1 VAYVPVAFILAGMA
15 AYTVLAGADFGAGLW
30 TLLTAG
36 PLGGPT
42 GHRVRDQARHAM
54 GPVWEANH
62 VWLIFVLVVCW
73 TAYPVAFGS
82 VTSTLA
88 APLLIAAIGIIFR
101 GAAYALRG
109 VADSSRAA
117 RWAEN
122 LFAVSSVLTPFA
134 LGTAVG
140 AIAVGRV
147 PVGNAAGNLVTSWLS
162 PAPVLVGALAV
173 VFSGY
178 LAAVFL
184 AADLVRYGENSLSA
198 AFRRRAI
205 VSGVLSGGLALAGLL
220 VMRGS
225 GLNLTH
231 GAALALVCV
240 SGVAG
245 LATLM
250 LCWRSLFGLARLTA
264 ALAVGAVVVGWAA
277 AQAPRF
283 LPGMTVTQA
292 AAGRSTLVA
301 LVIAVA
307 CGSAILLPALV
318 LLFSLLLRGRLD
330 TPESHA
336 PDEASAAPV
345 TSKAPVAPAAPAAP
359 VAGAVAS
366 AQGAGEG
373 SIGAGDGTRS
383 AAGSARGSAGASAAG
398 SAGASARGS
407 AAGSQQRT
415 ASEARGAAERW
426 GGAAVA
432 GLVAGAG
439 LLVFTDASWTH
450 VLGVAGLL
458 LCAIAVFALTATPLD
473 R

>member
-1 VAYVPVAFILAGMA
+1 
-15 AYTVLAGADFGAGLW
+15 
-30 TLLTAG
+30 
-36 PLGGPT
+36 
-42 GHRVRDQARHAM
+42 
-54 GPVWEANH
+54 
-62 VWLIFVLVVCW
+62 
-73 TAYPVAFGS
+73 
-82 VTSTLA
+82 
-88 APLLIAAIGIIFR
+88 
-101 GAAYALRG
+101 
-109 VADSSRAA
+109 
-117 RWAEN
+117 
-122 LFAVSSVLTPFA
+122 
-134 LGTAVG
+134 
-140 AIAVGRV
+140 
-147 PVGNAAGNLVTSWLS
+147 
-162 PAPVLVGALAV
+162 

-184 AADLVRYGENSLSA
+184 AADSVRYGENSLAA
-198 AFRRRAI
+198 AFRRRAL
-205 VSGVLSGGLALAGLL
+205 VAGVLSGGLALAGLL

-225 GLNLTH
+225 ELNLTH

-245 LATLM
+245 LATLL

-264 ALAVGAVVVGWAA
+264 ALAVAAVVVGWAA

-345 TSKAPVAPAAPAAP
+345 AP
-359 VAGAVAS
+359 VAGAMAS

-373 SIGAGDGTRS
+373 SIGAGGGARSATGSVRGS
-383 AAGSARGSAGASAAG
+383 AAGSARASAAG
-398 SAGASARGS
+398 SARASAAGSARASATGS

-415 ASEARGAAERW
+415 ASEARGAAGRW
-426 GGAAVA
+426 GGAAVV

-458 LCAIAVFALTATPLD
+458 LCAVAVFALTATPLD

>member
-30 TLLTAG
+30 TLLTVS
-36 PLGGPT
+36 PRLTGGPD

-82 VTSTLA
+82 ITSTLA

-117 RWAEN
+117 EN
-122 LFAVSSVLTPFA
+122 LLGFSSVLTPFA

-140 AIAVGRV
+140 AIAVGHV
-147 PVGNAAGNLVTSWLS
+147 PVGNAAGNQVTSWLS

-173 VFSGY
+173 AFSGY
-178 LAAVFL
+178 LAAVYL
-184 AADLVRYGENSLSA
+184 AADSLRYGEPGLA
-198 AFRRRAI
+198 ALFRRRAL
-205 VSGVLSGGLALAGLL
+205 VAGVLSGGLALAGLL

-240 SGVAG
+240 SGAAG
-245 LATLM
+245 LATLA
-250 LCWRSLFGLARLTA
+250 LCWASRFGLARLTA
-264 ALAVGAVVVGWAA
+264 ALAVAAVVVGWAA

-283 LPGMTVTQA
+283 LPGMTVAQA
-292 AAGRSTLVA
+292 AAGGSTLAA
-301 LVIAVA
+301 LVIAVC
-307 CGSAILLPALV
+307 CGLAVLVPSLV
-318 LLFSLLLRGRLD
+318 LLFALFLRGRLD

-336 PDEASAAPV
+336 HGE
-345 TSKAPVAPAAPAAP
+345 APVAPPD
-359 VAGAVAS
+359 
-366 AQGAGEG
+366 E
-373 SIGAGDGTRS
+373 
-383 AAGSARGSAGASAAG
+383 AAGLSASAASPAA
-398 SAGASARGS
+398 SAGPPASAR
-407 AAGSQQRT
+407 T
-415 ASEARGAAERW
+415 A
-426 GGAAVA
+426 GGAALGA
-432 GLVAGAG
+432 AALLGLAAGAG
-439 LLVFTDASWTH
+439 LLVFTDAPWTH

-458 LCAIAVFALTATPLD
+458 LSAVAVFALTATPPGD
-473 R
+473 DADHGPR

>member
-30 TLLTAG
+30 TLLGLG
-36 PLGGPT
+36 PA

-62 VWLIFVLVVCW
+62 VWLIFVLVVAW
-73 TAYPVAFGS
+73 TAYPVAYGS
-82 VTSTLA
+82 ITSTLA

-109 VADSSRAA
+109 VQDSSRAA
-117 RWAEN
+117 RAAEY

-140 AIAVGRV
+140 AIATGRV

-173 VFSGY
+173 TFSGY

-184 AADLVRYGENSLSA
+184 AADSGRYGETSLAA
-198 AFRRRAI
+198 AFRRRALLA
-205 VSGVLSGGLALAGLL
+205 GVVSGGLALAGLL

-225 GLNLTH
+225 GLDLTH
-231 GAALALVCV
+231 GVALALVCV

-245 LATLM
+245 LATM
-250 LCWRSLFGLARLTA
+250 ALCWASRFGLARLTA
-264 ALAVGAVVVGWAA
+264 ALAVAAVVVGWAA

-301 LVIAVA
+301 LLIAVI
-307 CGSAILLPALV
+307 CGLVVLIPSLV
-318 LLFSLLLRGRLD
+318 LLFTLFLRGRLD
-330 TPESHA
+330 TPEQHA
-336 PDEASAAPV
+336 PGEAPV
-345 TSKAPVAPAAPAAP
+345 GPPGAAGDDADSLPGRLRNRAPLSRPF
-359 VAGAVAS
+359 
-366 AQGAGEG
+366 AQSSRSEVGAGN
-373 SIGAGDGTRS
+373 S
-383 AAGSARGSAGASAAG
+383 
-398 SAGASARGS
+398 
-407 AAGSQQRT
+407 
-415 ASEARGAAERW
+415 RGATRRL
-426 GGAAVA
+426 GAAAVV
-432 GLVAGAG
+432 GLVGGAG
-439 LLVFTDASWTH
+439 LLVFTDAPWTH
-450 VLGVAGLL
+450 VLGVAGLV
-458 LCAIAVFALTATPLD
+458 LCAVAVFALTAAPLD

>member
-1 VAYVPVAFILAGMA
+1 MAYVPVAFILAGMA

-30 TLLTAG
+30 TMLAFG
-36 PLGGPT
+36 PD

-62 VWLIFVLVVCW
+62 VWLIFVLVVAW
-73 TAYPVAFGS
+73 TAYPVAYGS
-82 VTSTLA
+82 ITSTLA

-117 RWAEN
+117 RAAEN

-184 AADLVRYGENSLSA
+184 AADSERYAEA
-198 AFRRRAI
+198 ALAAVFRRRALLAGA
-205 VSGVLSGGLALAGLL
+205 VSGGLALAGLL

-225 GLNLTH
+225 GLDLTR
-231 GAALALVCV
+231 GAALVLVCV

-245 LATLM
+245 LATLA
-250 LCWRSLFGLARLTA
+250 LCWASRFGLARLTA
-264 ALAVGAVVVGWAA
+264 ALAVAAVVVGWAA

-292 AAGRSTLVA
+292 AAGNATLVA
-301 LVIAVA
+301 LVIAVG
-307 CGSAILLPALV
+307 CGLV
-318 LLFSLLLRGRLD
+318 VLIPSLALLFTLFLRGHLD
-330 TPESHA
+330 TPESH
-336 PDEASAAPV
+336 V
-345 TSKAPVAPAAPAAP
+345 PAE
-359 VAGAVAS
+359 AVA
-366 AQGAGEG
+366 AGETGAATG
-373 SIGAGDGTRS
+373 SESVTESAI
-383 AAGSARGSAGASAAG
+383 AAGPGAATGAQSATEVESATEAAATGPLAG
-398 SAGASARGS
+398 SSRVRG
-407 AAGSQQRT
+407 
-415 ASEARGAAERW
+415 W
-426 GGAAVA
+426 GTVAVV
-432 GLVAGAG
+432 GLVAGTG
-439 LLVFTDASWTH
+439 LLVFTDAPWTH
-450 VLGVAGLL
+450 GLGVVCLL
-458 LCAIAVFALTATPLD
+458 LCARSEEHTSELQSP
-473 R
+473 

>member
-1 VAYVPVAFILAGMA
+1 
-15 AYTVLAGADFGAGLW
+15 
-30 TLLTAG
+30 
-36 PLGGPT
+36 
-42 GHRVRDQARHAM
+42 
-54 GPVWEANH
+54 VWEANH

-82 VTSTLA
+82 IASTLA

-117 RWAEN
+117 RGADN

-147 PVGNAAGNLVTSWLS
+147 PVGNAAGNPVTSWLS

-184 AADLVRYGENSLSA
+184 AADSERYAEASLA
-198 AFRRRAI
+198 AGFRRRALLA
-205 VSGVLSGGLALAGLL
+205 GVLSGGLALAGLL
-220 VMRGS
+220 VMSGS
-225 GLNLTH
+225 GLDLTH

-245 LATLM
+245 LATLA
-250 LCWRSLFGLARLTA
+250 LCWASRFGLARLTA
-264 ALAVGAVVVGWAA
+264 ALAVAAVVVGWAA

-307 CGSAILLPALV
+307 CGAVVLVPSLV
-318 LLFSLLLRGRLD
+318 LLFTLFLRGQLD

-336 PDEASAAPV
+336 VGE
-345 TSKAPVAPAAPAAP
+345 APAAAQPETAVPGAAVTPAAAP
-359 VAGAVAS
+359 EGAPSAGT
-366 AQGAGEG
+366 G
-373 SIGAGDGTRS
+373 SI
-383 AAGSARGSAGASAAG
+383 RGR
-398 SAGASARGS
+398 RG
-407 AAGSQQRT
+407 GQ
-415 ASEARGAAERW
+415 RGAMGRW
-426 GGAAVA
+426 GTAAVA
-432 GLVAGAG
+432 GLVAGTG
-439 LLVFTDASWTH
+439 LLVFTDAPWTH

-458 LCAIAVFALTATPLD
+458 LCAVAVFALSAAPLD

>member
-15 AYTVLAGADFGAGLW
+15 AYSVLAGADFGAGLW
-30 TLLTAG
+30 TLLTVG
-36 PLGGPT
+36 PFGGTP
-42 GHRVRDQARHAM
+42 GQRQRVRDQARHAM

-82 VTSTLA
+82 ITSTLA

-109 VADSSRAA
+109 VVDSSPA
-117 RWAEN
+117 AEN
-122 LFAVSSVLTPFA
+122 LLGISSVLTPFA

-140 AIAVGRV
+140 AVAAGRV
-147 PVGNAAGNLVTSWLS
+147 PVGNAAGNPVTSWLS

-184 AADLVRYGENSLSA
+184 AADSERYAEVALAA
-198 AFRRRAI
+198 AFRRRALLA
-205 VSGVLSGGLALAGLL
+205 GVLSGGLALAGLL

-245 LATLM
+245 LLTLA
-250 LCWRSLFGLARLTA
+250 LCFGSKFGLARLTA
-264 ALAVGAVVVGWAA
+264 ALAVAAVVVGWAA

-283 LPGMTVTQA
+283 LPGLTVTQA
-292 AAGRSTLVA
+292 AAGNSTLVA

-307 CGSAILLPALV
+307 CGAVVLVPSLV
-318 LLFSLLLRGRLD
+318 LLFTLFLRGRLD
-330 TPESHA
+330 TPGSHGI
-336 PDEASAAPV
+336 EE
-345 TSKAPVAPAAPAAP
+345 VAPTGEADSEADAPALASPSMAAPARA
-359 VAGAVAS
+359 
-366 AQGAGEG
+366 
-373 SIGAGDGTRS
+373 AGDRGP
-383 AAGSARGSAGASAAG
+383 APGSVQRGWA
-398 SAGASARGS
+398 
-407 AAGSQQRT
+407 
-415 ASEARGAAERW
+415 RW
-426 GGAAVA
+426 GTAAVL

-450 VLGVAGLL
+450 VVGVAGLV
-458 LCAIAVFALTATPLD
+458 LCAVSVFSLTAAPLD

>member
-1 VAYVPVAFILAGMA
+1 
-15 AYTVLAGADFGAGLW
+15 
-30 TLLTAG
+30 
-36 PLGGPT
+36 
-42 GHRVRDQARHAM
+42 
-54 GPVWEANH
+54 
-62 VWLIFVLVVCW
+62 
-73 TAYPVAFGS
+73 
-82 VTSTLA
+82 
-88 APLLIAAIGIIFR
+88 
-101 GAAYALRG
+101 

-117 RWAEN
+117 RGAEN

-184 AADLVRYGENSLSA
+184 AADSERYAEASLA
-198 AFRRRAI
+198 ADFRRRALLA
-205 VSGVLSGGLALAGLL
+205 GVLSGGLALAGLL
-220 VMRGS
+220 VMSGS
-225 GLNLTH
+225 GLDLTH

-245 LATLM
+245 LATLA
-250 LCWRSLFGLARLTA
+250 LCWASRFGLARLTA
-264 ALAVGAVVVGWAA
+264 ALAVAAVVVGWAA

-301 LVIAVA
+301 LVVAVA
-307 CGSAILLPALV
+307 CGAVVLVPSLV
-318 LLFSLLLRGRLD
+318 LLFTLFLRGQLD

-336 PDEASAAPV
+336 VGE
-345 TSKAPVAPAAPAAP
+345 APAAPSGPAA
-359 VAGAVAS
+359 S
-366 AQGAGEG
+366 R
-373 SIGAGDGTRS
+373 SIRGTR
-383 AAGSARGSAGASAAG
+383 GG
-398 SAGASARGS
+398 
-407 AAGSQQRT
+407 Q
-415 ASEARGAAERW
+415 RGAMGRW
-426 GGAAVA
+426 GTAAVA
-432 GLVAGAG
+432 GLVAGTG
-439 LLVFTDASWTH
+439 LLVFTDAPWTH

-458 LCAIAVFALTATPLD
+458 LCAVAVFALSAAPLD